1 MKNYISFNKNM
12 ANSPTQFF
20 GTVMVNNEPR
30 GHNSTSFH
38 FSLQSIMYDLAMER
52 HESVRTNGYVYYIH
66 EDADFRDHDQYLSFC
81 KRIIAAYKKEEAAVL
96 KRKAKRRATR
106 KAKGDEK

>member
-12 ANSPTQFF
+12 ANSSTQFF

-38 FSLQSIMYDLAMER
+38 FSLHSIMYDLAMER
-52 HESVRTNGYVYYIH
+52 HESVHTNGYVYYIH
-66 EDADFRDHDQYLSFC
+66 EGYDFRDHDQYLSFC
-81 KRIIAAYKKEEAAVL
+81 KRIIAAYKKEDAAVL
-96 KRKAKRRATR
+96 NRKAKRRAAR
-106 KAKGDEK
+106 KAKGDKK

>member
-1 MKNYISFNKNM
+1 MKNHISFNKNM
-12 ANSPTQFF
+12 ANSSTQFF

-52 HESVRTNGYVYYIH
+52 HESVRNDGYVYYIH

-81 KRIIAAYKKEEAAVL
+81 KRIISAYKKEEAAVL
-96 KRKAKRRATR
+96 KRK
-106 KAKGDEK
+106 DEYGNI

>member
-1 MKNYISFNKNM
+1 MD
-12 ANSPTQFF
+12 NSPTQFF

-30 GHNSTSFH
+30 GSNSTTFH
-38 FSLQSIMYDLAMER
+38 FSLQTIMYDLAMER
-52 HESVRTNGYVYYIH
+52 HESVCTNGYVYYIH

-96 KRKAKRRATR
+96 KRKKKRRAAR
-106 KAKGDEK
+106 KTKENS

>member
-1 MKNYISFNKNM
+1 MS
-12 ANSPTQFF
+12 NSPTQFF

-38 FSLQSIMYDLAMER
+38 FSLQTIMYDLSMER
-52 HESVRTNGYVYYIH
+52 QESVNSNGYVYYIH
-66 EDADFRDHDQYLSFC
+66 EGADFRDHDQYIAFC

-96 KRKAKRRATR
+96 KRKNKASSTKRH
-106 KAKGDEK
+106 K

>member
-1 MKNYISFNKNM
+1 MS
-12 ANSPTQFF
+12 NSSTEFS

-30 GHNSTSFH
+30 GHNSTTFH

-66 EDADFRDHDQYLSFC
+66 EGADFRDHDQYLSFC
-81 KRIIAAYKKEEAAVL
+81 KRIIAAYKKEEADVL
-96 KRKAKRRATR
+96 KRKAKRRAAR
-106 KAKGDEK
+106 KAKDKS